1 MAWLVPGVRSG
12 LGTTDEVGQVVLRAH
27 VAVLRYRRR
36 VGRVRNIW
44 TGDTTIR
51 CRTVAACRAEP
62 EPEPRPEPDAEPK
75 PVPDAEP
82 ARDWVHQR
90 RRMQLRGPVSAGTL
104 RCIASP
110 GSLQSADDTQRLVCV
125 LRR

>member
-1 MAWLVPGVRSG
+1 M
-12 LGTTDEVGQVVLRAH
+12 VLRAH
-27 VAVLRYRRR
+27 VVVLHCHRC
-36 VGRVRNIW
+36 VVRVRNIW
-44 TGDTTIR
+44 IGDVTIR

-62 EPEPRPEPDAEPK
+62 EPESEPKPEPDAEPK

-82 ARDWVHQR
+82 ARDRVHQR
-90 RRMQLRGPVSAGTL
+90 RTMQLRGPVSAGTL

-110 GSLQSADDTQRLVCV
+110 GSLQSADDIQRLLCL